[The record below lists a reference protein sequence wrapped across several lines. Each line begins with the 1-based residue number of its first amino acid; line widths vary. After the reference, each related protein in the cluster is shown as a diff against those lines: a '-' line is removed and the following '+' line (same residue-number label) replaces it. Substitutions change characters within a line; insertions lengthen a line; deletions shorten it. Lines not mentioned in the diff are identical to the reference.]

1 MSEVEALRG
10 TLAEA
15 GYIAEPALAAALL
28 LMRELQRPL
37 LLEGDAGVGKT
48 EVAKAL
54 ARVDG
59 ARLIRLQCYEGLDAH
74 SALYEWNYQRQLLA
88 IKLLEQDPRS
98 VAQKEQDIFSE
109 RYLLKRP
116 LLEAITAPEPPVLLI
131 DEVDRADEAF
141 EAYLLELLSDFQLS
155 IPELGTVRATTQP
168 LVVIT
173 SNGTRE
179 LSDALRRRCLY
190 QYIDY
195 PDHEKELAIVR
206 LKAPQAA
213 PGLARQIVAFVQGV
227 RRMELQKKPGIA
239 ETLDW
244 TAALLRLGISAIE
257 RDGSDRILE
266 TLGALIKTREDR
278 AALPREAVARL
289 AAAC

>member
-1 MSEVEALRG
+1 M
-10 TLAEA
+10 
-15 GYIAEPALAAALL
+15 
-28 LMRELQRPL
+28 QRPL
-37 LLEGDAGVGKT
+37 FLEGEAGTGKT
-48 EVAKAL
+48 EIAKVVAQSL
-54 ARVDG
+54 GRE
-59 ARLIRLQCYEGLDAH
+59 LIRLQCYEGLDAH
-74 SALYEWNYQRQLLA
+74 AALYEWNYQRQLLA
-88 IKLLEQDPRS
+88 IKLLEHDERGI
-98 VAQKEQDIFSE
+98 AQKEQDIFSE

-116 LLEAITAPEPPVLLI
+116 LLEAISCDHPPVLLI

-155 IPELGTVRATTQP
+155 IPELGTVHATSRP

-195 PDHEKELAIVR
+195 PDYDKELAIVR
-206 LKAPQAA
+206 KKAPKAA
-213 PGLARQIVAFVQGV
+213 AELARQIVAFVQAV
-227 RRMELQKKPGIA
+227 RRMDLQKKPGIA

-244 TAALLRLGISAIE
+244 TAALLRLGISVIDKDGAE
-257 RDGSDRILE
+257 RIMQ
-266 TLGALIKTREDR
+266 TLSALIKTRDDR
-278 AALPREAVARL
+278 AAFPREAVARL

>member
-1 MSEVEALRG
+1 VNDVGGLRDAL
-10 TLAEA
+10 AQA
-15 GYIAEPALAAALL
+15 GYIAEPSLTAALL
-28 LMRELQRPL
+28 LMLDLQRPL

-54 ARVDG
+54 AAVR
-59 ARLIRLQCYEGLDAH
+59 ATRLIRLQCYEGLDTHA
-74 SALYEWNYQRQLLA
+74 AIYEWNYQRQLLA
-88 IKLLEQDPRS
+88 IKLLEQDDRG

-116 LLEAITAPEPPVLLI
+116 LLEAITCAEAPVLLI

-141 EAYLLELLSDFQLS
+141 EAYLLELLSDFQLY
-155 IPELGTVRATTQP
+155 IPELGTVRATTRP

-195 PDHEKELAIVR
+195 PDPEKELAIVR
-206 LKAPQAA
+206 LKAPHAA
-213 PGLARQIVAFVQGV
+213 PGLARQIVAFVQAV

-244 TAALLRLGISAIE
+244 TAALLRLGISAID
-257 RDGSDRILE
+257 RDGAERILE
-266 TLGALIKTREDR
+266 TLAALIKTRDDR
-278 AALPREAVARL
+278 AAFPREAVARL